1 MWSSGEEHVR
11 VMAFV
16 GLTKL
21 LRLISTTLVDF
32 AIKVSGIGGLHEV
45 LFCSRWWSSCIS
57 EVDHNLLPGNTY
69 QNPPIA

>member
-32 AIKVSGIGGLHEV
+32 AIKVS
-45 LFCSRWWSSCIS
+45 CKYT
-57 EVDHNLLPGNTY
+57 NLKLTIVCDPLLSNMD
-69 QNPPIA
+69 NSKPVCL